1 MKKAS
6 KMTFLA
12 LSITLALILSFVE
25 SQIPAFVAI
34 PGVKVGL
41 PNIVI
46 VFLLYKVGAKEAGIV
61 SALRVVMV
69 GFLFGSMMSM
79 LYSLAGAIL
88 SFCGMALLKK
98 TNWFST
104 MAVSVTGGLLHNVG
118 QIGVACL
125 VTETTQLLYY
135 LPVLMISG
143 VIAGVVIGVAG
154 ALMVKR
160 VPTNFM

>member
-6 KMTFLA
+6 KMPFLA

-104 MAVSVTGGLLHNVG
+104 MACLLTETAQLLH
-118 QIGVACL
+118 
-125 VTETTQLLYY
+125 Y

>member
-46 VFLLYKVGAKEAGIV
+46 VFLLYKVGTKEAGIV

-79 LYSLAGAIL
+79 LYSLAGAVL

-104 MAVSVTGGLLHNVG
+104 MAVSVAGGVLHNVG
-118 QIGVACL
+118 QITVACL
-125 VTETTQLLYY
+125 VTETAQLMYY

-154 ALMVKR
+154 AMMVKR
-160 VPTNFM
+160 VPTNFN

>member
-79 LYSLAGAIL
+79 LYSLAGAVL
-88 SFCGMALLKK
+88 SFCGMALLKRPIGFPP
-98 TNWFST
+98 WQ
-104 MAVSVTGGLLHNVG
+104 SVLP
-118 QIGVACL
+118 AAFF
-125 VTETTQLLYY
+125 TTSVRSR
-135 LPVLMISG
+135 LPVWSP
-143 VIAGVVIGVAG
+143 
-154 ALMVKR
+154 KQR
-160 VPTNFM
+160 S